1 MMNTM
6 LILYFFS
13 IDNQAMLASFLDEP
27 ILDTFY
33 MCCTLVLKSVV
44 SQLKEKSVNHHSIL
58 DNICFVEITTLVSI
72 SY

>member
-33 MCCTLVLKSVV
+33 VLYTCT
-44 SQLKEKSVNHHSIL
+44 
-58 DNICFVEITTLVSI
+58 
-72 SY
+72 